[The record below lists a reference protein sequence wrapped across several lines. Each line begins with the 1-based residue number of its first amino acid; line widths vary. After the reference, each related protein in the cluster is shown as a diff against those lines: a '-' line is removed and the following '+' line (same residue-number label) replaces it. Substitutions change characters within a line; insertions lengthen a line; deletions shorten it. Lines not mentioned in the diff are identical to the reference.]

1 MYTKANGKRSCR
13 KVVTDVDEFDLEDEM
28 TITSKNAR
36 ARPGRLARA
45 RCGNVFQYR
54 AVDGRCLD
62 CPEGMMGS
70 EDARNCVPSTVARAG
85 RTGQCG
91 PEEIYSVSGHYCI
104 HCPVHMRSSPDG
116 KRCIAFELYA
126 IYEFHSNCG
135 QNQIPQPGGSC
146 IDYSCNIR

>member
-1 MYTKANGKRSCR
+1 
-13 KVVTDVDEFDLEDEM
+13 
-28 TITSKNAR
+28 
-36 ARPGRLARA
+36 
-45 RCGNVFQYR
+45 
-54 AVDGRCLD
+54 
-62 CPEGMMGS
+62 MMGS

-135 QNQIPQPGGSC
+135 QTKSHNQVVAALIIAATSDREFSQMENANTAQLSH
-146 IDYSCNIR
+146 